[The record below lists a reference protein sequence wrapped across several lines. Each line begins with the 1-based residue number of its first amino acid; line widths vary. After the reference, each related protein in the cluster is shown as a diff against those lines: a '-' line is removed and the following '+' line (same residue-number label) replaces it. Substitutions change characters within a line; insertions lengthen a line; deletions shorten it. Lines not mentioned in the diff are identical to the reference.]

1 MKTDV
6 WFSIWAAVAGDP
18 SSGRAERQIR
28 AKLRRLWS
36 FWFGILR
43 TLDYDHPGPGHRV
56 NLTVCSPMSLDMD
69 YGIDILFP
77 TFYRSFSFIASS
89 QVTKGIISLYSQ
101 GLHSTL
107 LMMVCWRPLQ
117 RWCCMQSCSIIVIGG
132 VCFGHY
138 GSFSRLL
145 WLAMVS
151 GTLWTLGGGTQ
162 RF

>member
-18 SSGRAERQIR
+18 SSGSGWAPNTSKAQEIVV
-28 AKLRRLWS
+28 LLVWDLENTGLWS
-36 FWFGILR
+36 SR
-43 TLDYDHPGPGHRV
+43 TRTQSY
-56 NLTVCSPMSLDMD
+56 LTVCSPMSLDMD

-89 QVTKGIISLYSQ
+89 PVTKRIISLYSQ